1 MAGVPVKNQKTEQC
15 DIRNVNKK
23 SQRENHET
31 SLKIGTQKLLEAIK
45 NYLSRRETASAQIPL
60 EF

>member
-15 DIRNVNKK
+15 DIRNVNIIV
-23 SQRENHET
+23 
-31 SLKIGTQKLLEAIK
+31 IGTQKLLEAIK

>member
-15 DIRNVNKK
+15 DIRNVNIIV
-23 SQRENHET
+23 T
-31 SLKIGTQKLLEAIK
+31 GIGTQKLLEAIK